1 MKKVFIAGEGPNDL
15 GSWAKEPQDRE
26 PSYPGVV
33 ESLLLRV
40 NPSGWMVSGSR
51 RWKHIRKYV
60 ANSPAPTEK
69 RNVLGIALEAV
80 ESGCDVLAF
89 VRDRDG
95 PKNRKRQQDIEEGV
109 QEAQEMH
116 GQTLC
121 IIGGM
126 AIERIE
132 SWLCALLCGAKSE
145 KMGKSKV
152 DEFLAGKVVKLKD
165 TSSMVDVVEN
175 AELDKI
181 PRDAVSL
188 RSWLDA
194 ANASLCES
202 T

>member
-15 GSWAKEPQDRE
+15 GSWAKEPQYRD

-40 NPSGWMVSGSR
+40 NPSGWTVSGSR

-60 ANSPAPTEK
+60 ANSPTPKEK
-69 RNVLGIALEAV
+69 RNVLGVALEAV

-95 PKNRKRQQDIEEGV
+95 PKNKKRQQDVEEGIRTD
-109 QEAQEMH
+109 QEMH
-116 GQTLC
+116 GQSLG

-132 SWLCALLCGAKSE
+132 SWLCALLGKIKSE
-145 KMGKSKV
+145 KMGTSKV
-152 DEFLAGKVVKLKD
+152 DEFLVGKGVELKD
-165 TSSMVDVVEN
+165 TSSMVDVVEK
-175 AELDKI
+175 AEMDKI
-181 PRDAVSL
+181 PSDAVSL
-188 RSWLDA
+188 RGWLDM
-194 ANASLCES
+194 ANAALGELI
-202 T
+202 